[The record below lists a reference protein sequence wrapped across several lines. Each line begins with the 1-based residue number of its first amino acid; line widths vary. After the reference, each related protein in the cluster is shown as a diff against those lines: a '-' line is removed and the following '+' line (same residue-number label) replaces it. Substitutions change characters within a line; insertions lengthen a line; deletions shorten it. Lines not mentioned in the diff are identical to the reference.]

1 MEIEFDPA
9 KDQANIAK
17 HGVSLARAADLEIL
31 SVELD
36 ERKDYGERRY
46 IAFGRIG
53 DLTYCLVFTL
63 RGSTLRA
70 ISLRRAHLEEFDA
83 HVSEP

>member
-17 HGVSLARAADLEIL
+17 HGVSLVRAADLYIL
-31 SVELD
+31 SVEVD
-36 ERKDYGERRY
+36 ERRDYGEPRY

-53 DLTYCLVFTL
+53 DLAYCLVFTL

-83 HVSEP
+83 HVSKP